1 MRSPEPTVKFPD
13 AWFTR
18 GSGEERARAALK
30 PFRSLALA
38 LGVGEKT
45 TMAGPDLADV
55 GVVVQAL
62 VERAEVILGI
72 PDETF

>member
-1 MRSPEPTVKFPD
+1 MASPETATASLPC
-13 AWFTR
+13 AWIMR
-18 GSGEERARAALK
+18 GSEERAKAVLK

-38 LGVGEKT
+38 LGVDEKQSVT
-45 TMAGPDLADV
+45 GPDLADV

-72 PDETF
+72 PDGSF

>member
-1 MRSPEPTVKFPD
+1 MRSPESTVKFPD
-13 AWFTR
+13 AWALGGTV
-18 GSGEERARAALK
+18 EERARVALK

-38 LGVGEKT
+38 LGAE
-45 TMAGPDLADV
+45 ARESLNGPDLADV

-72 PDETF
+72 PDGSL